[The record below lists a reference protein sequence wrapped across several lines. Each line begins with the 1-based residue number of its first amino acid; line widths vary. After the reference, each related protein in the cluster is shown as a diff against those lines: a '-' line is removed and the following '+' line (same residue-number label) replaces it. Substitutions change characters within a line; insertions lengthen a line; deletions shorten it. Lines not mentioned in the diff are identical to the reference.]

1 MSNLSL
7 STGFTPKK
15 DRPVHEIRLG
25 SVKATVWKNETE
37 RGSHYNTTVSRIY
50 RDGDT
55 WKTSDSFGRDDLLPL
70 AKAIDQA
77 HSWVCEQT
85 ARRSDAEV

>member
-7 STGFTPKK
+7 NTSVTPRK
-15 DRPVHEIRLG
+15 DRPAHEVRLG
-25 SVKATVWKNETE
+25 SVKATVWKNESE
-37 RGSHYNTTVSRIY
+37 RGSHFNTTVSRIY
-50 RDGDT
+50 RDGDI

-77 HSWVCEQT
+77 HSWICEQT
-85 ARRSDAEV
+85 ARRTDGEA